1 MPAKMRQTGVYRNG
15 DEHMIAIIMAVYNGE
30 TYLNEQIDSL
40 LSNTEK
46 DFVLHI
52 FDDGSTDCSAAVI
65 QSYTDKYPSKIFYH
79 RNVTNQGVIHNFL
92 NGCLQVDADYYMF
105 CDQDDYWC
113 EQKIEISLKRM
124 YELESSSG
132 EKAPCTVFTDLYVV
146 DENLNIVNDSFFKA
160 ARMPFDVVND
170 LYKAMAVSVAPGC
183 TMLMNKWV
191 LDYTLPI
198 PKTIIHDF
206 WIIVLTAKYGKVA
219 CLNVPT
225 IKYRQHG
232 NNSIGSTLSGKK
244 YIYNRLR
251 HVMSWFRVGRGGGAA
266 GPGGGEYLK
275 FAYWKLYYIF
285 TRI

>member
-1 MPAKMRQTGVYRNG
+1 
-15 DEHMIAIIMAVYNGE
+15 MIDILLSTYNGE
-30 TYLNEQIDSL
+30 KYVEELLESLNNQTY
-40 LSNTEK
+40 K
-46 DFVLHI
+46 DFNVI
-52 FDDGSTDCSAAVI
+52 VRDDGSTDRTLDI
-65 QSYTDKYPSKIFYH
+65 IKKYRDTNSLPIHILNDSLGNLGSTLSFETLMRNSK
-79 RNVTNQGVIHNFL
+79 
-92 NGCLQVDADYYMF
+92 ADYFMF

-198 PKTIIHDF
+198 PKTVIHDF

-251 HVMSWFRVGRGGGAA
+251 HVMSWFRVYHDFFAA
-266 GPGGGEYLK
+266 SPPSFPK
-275 FAYWKLYYIF
+275 ISRKLWHIF
-285 TRI
+285 PIFHDDVPNHRY

>member
-1 MPAKMRQTGVYRNG
+1 
-15 DEHMIAIIMAVYNGE
+15 
-30 TYLNEQIDSL
+30 
-40 LSNTEK
+40 
-46 DFVLHI
+46 
-52 FDDGSTDCSAAVI
+52 
-65 QSYTDKYPSKIFYH
+65 
-79 RNVTNQGVIHNFL
+79 
-92 NGCLQVDADYYMF
+92 MF

-198 PKTIIHDF
+198 PKTVIHDL

-251 HVMSWFRVGRGGGAA
+251 HVMSWFRVYHDFFAA
-266 GPGGGEYLK
+266 LPFRVNYLK